1 MKKCIKCNI
10 EKELTEFYRQSNIK
24 YYHSYCK
31 KCHYLSTKKADR
43 RSNVKKWREEQHNG
57 TFKVYTLPN
66 ANLYVGFT
74 KAIKPRMYRHKQDGN
89 DYSDYI
95 ILHECN
101 TEKEAKYVEACYHKL
116 GFPGN
121 GKKITI
127 SI

>member
-10 EKELTEFYRQSNIK
+10 EKELTDFYRQSKPK
-24 YYHSYCK
+24 YYQPYCK
-31 KCHYLSTKKADR
+31 ECQYIFYSKKQDR
-43 RSNVKKWREEQHNG
+43 RTNVKKWREKQHNG

-66 ANLYVGFT
+66 ASLYVGYT
-74 KAIKPRMYRHKQDGN
+74 KAIKPRMYRHKQQGN

-101 TEKEAKYVEACYHKL
+101 TKKEAKYVEACYHKL

-121 GKKITI
+121 GKKIA
-127 SI
+127 